1 MSEWWTYSLSD
12 FLMFSART
20 YYRHFELMNR
30 ELWPLQLLALGA
42 GIAVLAGMLRI
53 KARIAFALLG
63 LAWLWVAWAYH
74 LQRYADIHT
83 AAPYFAVGFC
93 LQAGLLAWMAA
104 RRHAAPS
111 PGRMAMFIVVLALA
125 GYPLLATLQG
135 RSWWQAEV
143 FGFAPDPTVA
153 VTFGA
158 LLFWRAPWPL
168 WVIPVLWSAA
178 SSATLM
184 ALRAPL
190 PWLLPVLAFLAVA
203 AGLARRSGRQQ
214 VAAAE

>member
-1 MSEWWTYSLSD
+1 
-12 FLMFSART
+12 
-20 YYRHFELMNR
+20 
-30 ELWPLQLLALGA
+30 
-42 GIAVLAGMLRI
+42 
-53 KARIAFALLG
+53 
-63 LAWLWVAWAYH
+63 
-74 LQRYADIHT
+74 
-83 AAPYFAVGFC
+83 
-93 LQAGLLAWMAA
+93 MATL
-104 RRHAAPS
+104 
-111 PGRMAMFIVVLALA
+111 IVVLALA
-125 GYPLLATLQG
+125 GYPLLAALHG

-153 VTFGA
+153 ATFGA

>member
-20 YYRHFELMNR
+20 YYRQFELMNR

-42 GIAVLAGMLRI
+42 GIAVLACMLRI

-63 LAWLWVAWAYH
+63 LAWPSVAWAYH

-83 AAPYFAVGFC
+83 AAPYFALGYC
-93 LQAGLLAWMAA
+93 IQAGLLAWMAT

-111 PGRMAMFIVVLALA
+111 PGRMATLIVVLGLA
-125 GYPLLATLQG
+125 GYPLLAALHG

-184 ALRAPL
+184 ELRAPL
-190 PWLLPVLAFLAVA
+190 PWLLLVLAFLAVA